1 MFGKGGLGNLMKQ
14 AQQMQEKM
22 QKMQEEIA
30 QLEVTGESG
39 AGLVKVT
46 INGAHNCRRVEIDPS
61 LLEDDKEML
70 EDLVAAAFNDAAR
83 RIEETQK
90 EKWPLYPPECSC
102 RTALRCQVLMQTSP
116 LLTQL
121 MEALR
126 CLPGVGPKSAQRM
139 AFTLL
144 QRDRSGGMRL
154 AQALTRAMSE
164 IGHCADCRT
173 FTEQEVCNICS
184 NPRRQENGQICVV
197 ESPADIYAIEQTGQF
212 SGRYF
217 VLMGHLS
224 PLDGIGPDDIGLDR
238 LEQRLAEEKIT
249 EVILATNPTVE
260 GEATANYIA
269 ELCAQYDV
277 EASRIAHGVPVGGEL
292 EMVDGTTLSHSLA
305 GRHKIR
311 F

>member
-1 MFGKGGLGNLMKQ
+1 
-14 AQQMQEKM
+14 
-22 QKMQEEIA
+22 
-30 QLEVTGESG
+30 
-39 AGLVKVT
+39 
-46 INGAHNCRRVEIDPS
+46 
-61 LLEDDKEML
+61 
-70 EDLVAAAFNDAAR
+70 
-83 RIEETQK
+83 
-90 EKWPLYPPECSC
+90 
-102 RTALRCQVLMQTSP
+102 MQTSP

-126 CLPGVGPKSAQRM
+126 CLSGVGPKSAQRM

-217 VLMGHLS
+217 VLMGICHRWTAS
-224 PLDGIGPDDIGLDR
+224 VRMISGLIVWNSVW
-238 LEQRLAEEKIT
+238 QRKK
-249 EVILATNPTVE
+249 
-260 GEATANYIA
+260 
-269 ELCAQYDV
+269 
-277 EASRIAHGVPVGGEL
+277 
-292 EMVDGTTLSHSLA
+292 SL
-305 GRHKIR
+305 K
-311 F
+311 

>member
-1 MFGKGGLGNLMKQ
+1 
-14 AQQMQEKM
+14 
-22 QKMQEEIA
+22 
-30 QLEVTGESG
+30 
-39 AGLVKVT
+39 
-46 INGAHNCRRVEIDPS
+46 
-61 LLEDDKEML
+61 
-70 EDLVAAAFNDAAR
+70 
-83 RIEETQK
+83 
-90 EKWPLYPPECSC
+90 
-102 RTALRCQVLMQTSP
+102 MQTSP

-173 FTEQEVCNICS
+173 FTEQDVCNICS

-238 LEQRLAEEKIT
+238 LEQRLASEKIS
-249 EVILATNPTVE
+249 ELILATNPTVE

-269 ELCAQYDV
+269 ELCA
-277 EASRIAHGVPVGGEL
+277 EAASKPV
-292 EMVDGTTLSHSLA
+292 VSPTACRLA
-305 GRHKIR
+305 ANWRWSTVRRCPTRWRDAIR
-311 F
+311 LFSEQTEAAFAASA

>member
-1 MFGKGGLGNLMKQ
+1 MFGGKGGLGNLMKQ

-90 EKWPLYPPECSC
+90 REDGFRFC
-102 RTALRCQVLMQTSP
+102 RYATAARLQDAVLMQTSP

-184 NPRRQENGQICVV
+184 NPRRQEKRPDLCGR
-197 ESPADIYAIEQTGQF
+197 ESG
-212 SGRYF
+212 
-217 VLMGHLS
+217 GHL
-224 PLDGIGPDDIGLDR
+224 
-238 LEQRLAEEKIT
+238 
-249 EVILATNPTVE
+249 
-260 GEATANYIA
+260 
-269 ELCAQYDV
+269 C
-277 EASRIAHGVPVGGEL
+277 H
-292 EMVDGTTLSHSLA
+292 
-305 GRHKIR
+305 
-311 F
+311 